1 MQTTLDVVLSKKY
14 LIISLMVIAVIN
26 LAANLISQD
35 LAILVGN
42 LGYIPITGT
51 FLVLSL
57 LIASRFG
64 LTGNHGLAWFSF
76 AAFAVSWFIAEM
88 LWVHQELV
96 LKEDPFPSAADIFY
110 IVGYPFLLMF
120 FVAYLQPVRAAITK
134 KILGLS
140 SAVSVGVLL
149 PSLYLVLGNGI
160 HADSLNVILGAIYPV
175 FDAMVIIPAMIGVVL
190 FFKGHVNFMWTL
202 VCLGIICLFVADT
215 AFLFGQNEDSY
226 YTGNPAEILFYWN
239 YVFLAFGVH
248 NHLTLFKKEKKS
260 SPIDQK

>member
-1 MQTTLDVVLSKKY
+1 MQTTLDLVLSKKY
-14 LIISLMVIAVIN
+14 LIISLIAIAAIN

-35 LAILVGN
+35 LATLVGN

-51 FLVLSL
+51 FLILSL
-57 LIASRFG
+57 LIAYRFG

-88 LWVHQELV
+88 LWIHQELV
-96 LKEDPFPSAADIFY
+96 LKEDPFPSPADIFY

-120 FVAYLQPVRAAITK
+120 FVAYLQPVKAAITK

-140 SAVSVGVLL
+140 SMISIGILV

-160 HADSLNVILGAIYPV
+160 HSDSLNAILGAIYPV
-175 FDAMVIIPAMIGVVL
+175 FDSMVIIPAIIGVVL
-190 FFKGHVNFMWTL
+190 FFKGQVNFMWTL
-202 VCLGIICLFVADT
+202 VCLGILCLFAADT

-239 YVFLAFGVH
+239 YVLLAFGVH
-248 NHLTLFKKEKKS
+248 NHLMLFKKEKKS
-260 SPIDQK
+260 NPLDQK

>member
-1 MQTTLDVVLSKKY
+1 MQTTLDLVLSKKY
-14 LIISLMVIAVIN
+14 LIISLIAIAAIN

-35 LAILVGN
+35 LATLVGN

-51 FLVLSL
+51 FLILSL
-57 LIASRFG
+57 LIAYRFG

-88 LWVHQELV
+88 LWIHQELV
-96 LKEDPFPSAADIFY
+96 LKEDPFPSPADIFY

-120 FVAYLQPVRAAITK
+120 FVAYLQPVKAAITK

-140 SAVSVGVLL
+140 SMISIGILV
-149 PSLYLVLGNGI
+149 PSLYLVLGNGV
-160 HADSLNVILGAIYPV
+160 HSDSLNAILGAIYPV
-175 FDAMVIIPAMIGVVL
+175 FDSMVIIPAIIGVVL
-190 FFKGHVNFMWTL
+190 FFKGQVNFMWTL
-202 VCLGIICLFVADT
+202 VCLGILCLFAADT

-239 YVFLAFGVH
+239 YVLLAFGVH
-248 NHLTLFKKEKKS
+248 NHLMLFKKEKKS
-260 SPIDQK
+260 NPLDQK

>member
-1 MQTTLDVVLSKKY
+1 MQTTLDLVLSKKY
-14 LIISLMVIAVIN
+14 LIISLIAIAAIN

-35 LAILVGN
+35 LATLVGN

-51 FLVLSL
+51 FLILSL
-57 LIASRFG
+57 LIAYRFG

-88 LWVHQELV
+88 LWIHQELV

-120 FVAYLQPVRAAITK
+120 FVAYLQPVKAAITK

-140 SAVSVGVLL
+140 SIVSIGILV
-149 PSLYLVLGNGI
+149 PSLYLVLGNGV
-160 HADSLNVILGAIYPV
+160 HSDSLNAILGAIYPV
-175 FDAMVIIPAMIGVVL
+175 FDSMVIIPAIIGVVL
-190 FFKGHVNFMWTL
+190 FFKGQVNFMWTL
-202 VCLGIICLFVADT
+202 VCLGILCLFAADT

-239 YVFLAFGVH
+239 YVLLAFGVH
-248 NHLTLFKKEKKS
+248 NHLMLFKKEKKS
-260 SPIDQK
+260 NPLDQK